1 LNELAI
7 VKDYNK
13 LILHLLTPQKLCS
26 PFALII
32 PNSIPSSTQ
41 DTSYATTPRPHG
53 FPNRLRQFQHF
64 GYVKEFLDH
73 VLTVF
78 DRRGCDF
85 LYRDAA
91 FRNVIVSDDGSVA
104 FLECYLRWT
113 LNFVVPPTRHIALM
127 CNPIAQLPL
136 DFVGRHSN
144 MSLESG
150 IGKHDSVITV

>member
-1 LNELAI
+1 MVFQIGFDPLPLALF
-7 VKDYNK
+7 VPD
-13 LILHLLTPQKLCS
+13 LLAPRANVQH
-26 PFALII
+26 PF
-32 PNSIPSSTQ
+32 
-41 DTSYATTPRPHG
+41 H
-53 FPNRLRQFQHF
+53 QFQHF

-78 DRRGCDF
+78 DRRGCYF

-91 FRNVIVSDDGSVA
+91 FRNVLVNDDGSVA

-113 LNFVVPPTRHIALM
+113 LSFVVPPTRHITLM
-127 CNPIAQLPL
+127 RNPIAQLPL
-136 DFVGRHSN
+136 DFVGRRSN